1 MNESIGYAREKQLR
15 AIFLEVRTDNNAAIQ
30 LYRKKGFEIHSI
42 KQNYY
47 KDGKPAF
54 GMGLKFF

>member
-1 MNESIGYAREKQLR
+1 MNESIEYANKHKLR
-15 AIFLEVRTDNNAAIQ
+15 AIFLEVRTDNTAAIQ

-47 KDGKPAF
+47 KDGIPDF
-54 GMGLKFF
+54 GMVLKFF